1 MGTSFSEA
9 LILIISKLGGLY
21 IVAVMLRFL
30 LQAARADFYNP
41 VCQMIVKLTSPLLNP
56 LRRVIPGWR
65 RLDIAT
71 LVLALVLGSAATFL
85 MVLLTGNTLPV
96 GRVVSWAVVGLIAL
110 TMDIYFYAMLVLVI
124 ASFVAPASGHPVL
137 LVVYQL
143 LEPFYRLAHRI
154 IPPMGGLDFTPL
166 LLMLVIQVLEILVL
180 GPLARGLQAMPTF
193 VIGI

>member
-9 LILIISKLGGLY
+9 LILIISKIGGLY

-41 VCQMIVKLTSPLLNP
+41 VCQMIIKVTSPLLNP

-71 LVLALVLGSAATFL
+71 LVLALLLGSAASYL
-85 MVLLTGNTLPV
+85 MVLLTGNTLPLD
-96 GRVVSWAVVGLIAL
+96 RVVSWSVVGLIGL

-143 LEPFYRLAHRI
+143 LQPFYRLAHRI

-180 GPLARGLQAMPTF
+180 GPLARGLQAVPTF

>member
-9 LILIISKLGGLY
+9 LILIINKLGGLY
-21 IVAVMLRFL
+21 IVTVMLRFL

-41 VCQMIVKLTSPLLNP
+41 VCQMIIKVTSPLLNP

-71 LVLALVLGSAATFL
+71 LVLALLLGSVATYL

-110 TMDIYFYAMLVLVI
+110 TMDIYFYAMLALVI
-124 ASFVAPASGHPVL
+124 ASFIAPASGHPVL

-143 LEPFYRLAHRI
+143 LQPFYRLAHRI

>member
-71 LVLALVLGSAATFL
+71 LVLALLLGSAATFL

-180 GPLARGLQAMPTF
+180 GPLARGLQAMPAF

>member
-41 VCQMIVKLTSPLLNP
+41 VCQMIIKVTSPLLNP

-71 LVLALVLGSAATFL
+71 LVLALLLGSAATYL
-85 MVLLTGNTLPV
+85 LVLLTGNTLPV

-143 LEPFYRLAHRI
+143 LQPFYRLAHRI

>member
-71 LVLALVLGSAATFL
+71 LVLALLLGSAATFL

>member
-41 VCQMIVKLTSPLLNP
+41 VCQMIIKVTSPLLNP

-71 LVLALVLGSAATFL
+71 LVLALLLGSAATYL

-143 LEPFYRLAHRI
+143 LQPFYRLAHRI

>member
-41 VCQMIVKLTSPLLNP
+41 VCQMIIKVTSPLLNP

-71 LVLALVLGSAATFL
+71 LVLALLLGSAASYL
-85 MVLLTGNTLPV
+85 MVLLTGNTLPLD
-96 GRVVSWAVVGLIAL
+96 RVVSWSVVGLIGL

-143 LEPFYRLAHRI
+143 LQPFYRLAHRI

-180 GPLARGLQAMPTF
+180 GPLARGLQAVPTF

>member
-71 LVLALVLGSAATFL
+71 LVLALLLGAAATYL

-143 LEPFYRLAHRI
+143 LQPFYRLAHRL

-180 GPLARGLQAMPTF
+180 GPLARGLQAMPAF